1 MTGNELLQTAI
12 SKLSN
17 AAEGNNVL
25 LACAE
30 GLHALINAAGLG
42 GFDPALSA
50 DAQRLLFAAAPQVAA
65 ETAGRLAPEHI
76 YHSLGCANA
85 ALTCVDVDRYVWL
98 LASAR
103 VLESE
108 LRALHLRDLVMACN
122 QVDLAQA
129 IACNPLA
136 AATFNIGPI
145 TTH

>member
-1 MTGNELLQTAI
+1 MTGNELLQIAI

-42 GFDPALSA
+42 GLDPAQSA

-65 ETAGRLAPEHI
+65 ETAGRLPPEHI

-108 LRALHLRDLVMACN
+108 LRALHLRDLVATCT
-122 QVDLAQA
+122 QADLADA
-129 IACNPLA
+129 ISRAPLA
-136 AATFNIGPI
+136 AVFHPEPMTA
-145 TTH
+145 H